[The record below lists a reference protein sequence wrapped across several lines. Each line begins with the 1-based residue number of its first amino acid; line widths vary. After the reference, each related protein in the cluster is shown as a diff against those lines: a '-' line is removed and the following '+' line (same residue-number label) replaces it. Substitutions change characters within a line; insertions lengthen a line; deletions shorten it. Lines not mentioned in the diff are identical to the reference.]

1 MPDIIK
7 ISELNEALALADAAE
22 FPYYQ
27 DNGGQNTTYKAPMT
41 QIGAKIVEG
50 LTYQGINLPA
60 GAGNKTVEN
69 SLNYL
74 LNAIGGDPN
83 GNISDYY
90 DPTAA
95 YVKGDLCIY
104 ENALYICTA
113 PTTGT
118 FDPSKWTATTID
130 NVIGSLSTLTTSDKT
145 LVGAV
150 NEVNGRTKPTTVTP
164 TFNSSQSNYS
174 IPFNNTRVYKIGNV
188 VYFSST
194 IQADTP
200 YGSNPGQEVYSS
212 GMPKPYSNDN
222 LYMSFCAW
230 NVTTSNMRVIVT
242 ADGKLQCRGGNNG
255 TAYDISFSYVCQ

>member
-7 ISELNEALALADAAE
+7 ISELDEALALADAAE

-74 LNAIGGDPN
+74 LNAVGGDPN
-83 GNISDYY
+83 GNISDSY

-104 ENALYICTA
+104 ENVLYICTA

-130 NVIGSLSTLTTSDKT
+130 NVIGSLSQLTTTDKSS

-150 NEVNGRTKPTTVTP
+150 NELAPTAYTQATRSSALSSGALGYVKIGKVVIANLNYTTNTSNVSTHDTVLYSDLP
-164 TFNSSQSNYS
+164 PAISNTYLN
-174 IPFNNTRVYKIGNV
+174 FVDEVGNVTRVRVGTDGKMHLHY
-188 VYFSST
+188 ST
-194 IQADTP
+194 ITANKEIN
-200 YGSNPGQEVYSS
+200 GSFVYLS
-212 GMPKPYSNDN
+212 
-222 LYMSFCAW
+222 A
-230 NVTTSNMRVIVT
+230 
-242 ADGKLQCRGGNNG
+242 
-255 TAYDISFSYVCQ
+255 